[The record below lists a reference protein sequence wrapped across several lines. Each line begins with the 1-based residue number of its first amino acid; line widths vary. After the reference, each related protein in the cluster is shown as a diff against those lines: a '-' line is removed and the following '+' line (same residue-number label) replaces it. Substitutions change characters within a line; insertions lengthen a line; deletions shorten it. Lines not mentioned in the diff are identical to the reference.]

1 MKMLNIFKRNETE
14 RGELE
19 NIKMIAV
26 PDIREYMVQG
36 YKEIE
41 QVRQEKEREEKA
53 KNNYKKDA
61 EKFEKLYDATLVALD
76 EFKKRDDTN
85 SKKIEDLKEKLET
98 EQTIRKADSKES
110 KEEINKL
117 QEEIIILNNKNEK
130 IEDIT
135 RKKIKTE
142 LADKIKEIK
151 GNLSKDKVIEIIN
164 SI

>member
-53 KNNYKKDA
+53 KNNYKK
-61 EKFEKLYDATLVALD
+61 EEPFYNILIVWFFLSLVVPKLLRRT
-76 EFKKRDDTN
+76 K
-85 SKKIEDLKEKLET
+85 
-98 EQTIRKADSKES
+98 Q
-110 KEEINKL
+110 
-117 QEEIIILNNKNEK
+117 
-130 IEDIT
+130 
-135 RKKIKTE
+135 
-142 LADKIKEIK
+142 
-151 GNLSKDKVIEIIN
+151 
-164 SI
+164 